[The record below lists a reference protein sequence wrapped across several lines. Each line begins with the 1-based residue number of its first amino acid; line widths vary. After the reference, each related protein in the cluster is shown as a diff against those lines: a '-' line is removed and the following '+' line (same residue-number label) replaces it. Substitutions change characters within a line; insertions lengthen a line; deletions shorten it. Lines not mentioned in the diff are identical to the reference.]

1 MRRQKVSNKIELHE
15 NDLPPKVAKAALE
28 KLLKSLPKLSGEEAH
43 DQLISILMR
52 CMYSDEE
59 GNFLW
64 AHDLPIV
71 RKIIKAKPAVKKLAF
86 EWLVEAPE

>member
-1 MRRQKVSNKIELHE
+1 MSNVELHE
-15 NDLPPKVAKAALE
+15 NDLAPKVAKAALE
-28 KLLKSLPKLSGEEAH
+28 KLFKSLPKLSGEDAH

-52 CMYSDEE
+52 CMYADED

-86 EWLVEAPE
+86 EWLVEMPNEKDAH